1 VGWATTGHACSAAS
15 RGEGFSFFLP
25 HQLHFS
31 KGSRACHLSL
41 LTMDGPSNDPFFP
54 PWLNGWD
61 ANEGA
66 LGSIWIHG
74 VFIKTSF

>member
-1 VGWATTGHACSAAS
+1 
-15 RGEGFSFFLP
+15 L
-25 HQLHFS
+25 
-31 KGSRACHLSL
+31 LSL